1 MADDTILDPDKPES
15 LVFDTR
21 VSPKRLVAAM
31 YMATPGATL
40 ASVPDIGGPLTQ
52 WHIHNNLCF
61 NAQGHV
67 AGLTKADGSCAGN
80 LQKGPLTP
88 MVHVWIDKAHPC
100 GQFAALEGIGGG
112 QIAPGET
119 VACDHVHS
127 G

>member
-31 YMATPGATL
+31 YMATPGTTL
-40 ASVPDIGGPLTQ
+40 SSVPDIGGPLTQ

-61 NAQGHV
+61 TAQGRV

-88 MVHVWIDKAHPC
+88 MIHVWIDKAHPC

-112 QIAPGET
+112 QILPGET